1 MHPPLHDDIGDT
13 THENQNR
20 QSCAS
25 LWSWDAMTS
34 AAIHAS
40 GTATRFTTV
49 VTRKYVGDIKC
60 PAAGPSSTAATST
73 AFLATA
79 AIGISSTPAP
89 ACAVRGSSTTALDF
103 ASKGYVADFVGF
115 SRNICAGRAARPWTT

>member
-1 MHPPLHDDIGDT
+1 
-13 THENQNR
+13 
-20 QSCAS
+20 
-25 LWSWDAMTS
+25 MTS

-60 PAAGPSSTAATST
+60 AAAGPAATST

-79 AIGISSTPAP
+79 AIAIFSTANPNR
-89 ACAVRGSSTTALDF
+89 AVRDFPTTALDF
-103 ASKGYVADFVGF
+103 ANKG
-115 SRNICAGRAARPWTT
+115 

>member
-20 QSCAS
+20 QSRAS
-25 LWSWDAMTS
+25 LWSRDAMTS

-49 VTRKYVGDIKC
+49 VTRKYVGDILGDIGETL
-60 PAAGPSSTAATST
+60 AVVVTS
-73 AFLATA
+73 
-79 AIGISSTPAP
+79 
-89 ACAVRGSSTTALDF
+89 
-103 ASKGYVADFVGF
+103 
-115 SRNICAGRAARPWTT
+115 

>member
-25 LWSWDAMTS
+25 LWSWDAVSS

-60 PAAGPSSTAATST
+60 AAAGPAASTST
-73 AFLATA
+73 AFLAIA
-79 AIGISSTPAP
+79 AIAISSTATPT
-89 ACAVRGSSTTALDF
+89 CAVRDSRTTALDF
-103 ASKGYVADFVGF
+103 ANKGYVADFGGF